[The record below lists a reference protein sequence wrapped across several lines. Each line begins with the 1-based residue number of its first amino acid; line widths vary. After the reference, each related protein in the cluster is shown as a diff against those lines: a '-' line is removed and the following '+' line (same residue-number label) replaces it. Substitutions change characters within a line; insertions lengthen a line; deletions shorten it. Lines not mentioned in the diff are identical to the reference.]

1 MARLETSTG
10 ASADAPV
17 TRPFTAAPARRPRSN
32 GILAYLGVLPFFL
45 FLTVFLVLPIIV
57 NLWMTFHDRSGAW
70 SLDSFARLA
79 QPQFLDAYWR
89 TAELS
94 AITAVLGGAIGF
106 VLAWALAALDRPV
119 RLRRLVH
126 SFVPV
131 ASQFAGVPLAFAFV
145 ATVGAQGYITVA
157 ISDMTGIAVIDHFRL
172 SSFLGLV
179 LVYLYFQIP
188 LMAVLM
194 LPALAGIRAEW
205 RESVESLGGG
215 SLRYIFTV
223 LLPILA
229 PSIGGA
235 LIMLF
240 ANAYSAYA
248 TAWALT
254 GGQLNLVP
262 LQIGNY
268 LGGDVLSD
276 SNFGAALATGMM
288 LVVGLAMLVR
298 WALTHRAT
306 RWLR

>member
-1 MARLETSTG
+1 MSRSAASAG
-10 ASADAPV
+10 ASSGAPA
-17 TRPFTAAPARRPRSN
+17 TRPFTAVPARRRFGGS
-32 GILAYLGVLPFFL
+32 LAYLGVVPFFG
-45 FLTVFLVLPIIV
+45 FLTVFLVMPIVV
-57 NLWMTFHDRSGAW
+57 NLWMTFRDKSGAW
-70 SLDSFARLA
+70 SLDSLIRLA
-79 QPQFLDAYWR
+79 KPQFLDAYWQ
-89 TAELS
+89 TAQLS
-94 AITAVLGGAIGF
+94 ALTAVLGGALGF
-106 VLAWALAALDRPV
+106 VLAWALAALERPAW
-119 RLRRLVH
+119 LRRFVH
-126 SFVPV
+126 SFIPV

-145 ATVGAQGYITVA
+145 ATIGAQGYITVA
-157 ISDMTGIAVIDHFRL
+157 ISDGTGIPVTDYFRL
-172 SSFLGLV
+172 SSFAGLV

-194 LPALAGIRAEW
+194 LPALAGVRAEW
-205 RESVESLGGG
+205 RESVQSLGGG
-215 SLRYIFTV
+215 SARYIFTV
-223 LLPILA
+223 LVPILA

-288 LVVGLAMLVR
+288 VVIGFAMLVR
-298 WALTHRAT
+298 WLLTRRAT